1 MTAIIR
7 RRLAC
12 AAISVFSLAPWAAL
26 GASFTYTPIQ
36 VGTDAPNATYVSG
49 IWNDSA
55 VGSAYDANGNN
66 AAFTWIAGQA
76 TIVPAL
82 PGFSAV
88 SDAGLAIAGGDTAY
102 STYDMTTGATK
113 TIALRLP
120 KQAVYSIQGVTAA
133 GAVLVSA
140 YRHHKGGGLN
150 ADDLFGARGKKTV
163 IAPFSNTSPAAVAI
177 ADDDTVGLTD
187 DQDYA
192 TPQIYRRGVFEP
204 FTIPGAGLVQ
214 IAFVSS
220 RKRFGGF
227 WIVYN
232 PFAVHGFVTDGKTV
246 TSFDPPGSTR
256 TEPAASNASG
266 TIAGTY
272 TDAAGALHGF
282 LYNAGSFTLID
293 YPGALQTVLTGISAT
308 GSLIGAYTTIAGDN
322 PDHPFMATCQ
332 QGQTCTQ

>member
-1 MTAIIR
+1 
-7 RRLAC
+7 L
-12 AAISVFSLAPWAAL
+12 SLAPWAAL

-36 VGTDAPNATYVSG
+36 VGTDAPNDIHVSG
-49 IWNDSA
+49 IWNDIA

-66 AAFTWIAGQA
+66 TAFTWTAGQA

-82 PGFSAV
+82 PGFNAV
-88 SDAGLAIAGGDTAY
+88 SDAGLAIAGGDTVY

-113 TIALRLP
+113 TIALHLP

-140 YRHHKGGGLN
+140 YRHHKGGSLN
-150 ADDLFGARGKKTV
+150 ADDVFNARGRKTV
-163 IAPFSNTSPAAVAI
+163 IAPFSNASPAAVAI

-187 DQDYA
+187 DQDHA
-192 TPQIYRRGVFEP
+192 TPQIYSRGAFKT

-246 TSFDPPGSTR
+246 TSFDPPGSVR
-256 TEPAASNASG
+256 TEPAASNANG

-272 TDAAGALHGF
+272 TDSAGAQHGF
-282 LYNAGSFTLID
+282 LYSAGTFTLID
-293 YPGALQTVLTGISAT
+293 YPGAVQTALTGISAT
-308 GSLIGAYTTIAGDN
+308 GALIGAYTATPGDN
-322 PDHPFMATCQ
+322 PDHSFMATCPT
-332 QGQTCTQ
+332 GQTCTQ